1 MSVQAKLLSLYDRFP
16 FHRHPVWNAVLSG
29 QFSLKQ
35 VVAAEIQH
43 CIRTAA
49 GQKLRAAAVSEAQ
62 SISPT
67 IFSAVL
73 DTYLEE
79 CTAHDGMPSH
89 LDMIKA
95 LVLAAGATEEEVQNA
110 RPTPGNAAAMALYRD
125 IGLRGAACHILGAGA
140 VEHFYASL
148 CPRIYEAYTGI
159 YGLTQEAAQTY
170 LVHGPLD
177 QQHAARALAIA
188 DEAVAI
194 HGWAVIEQCVAD
206 AFVATSLHYDGM
218 FQAATGRNVFWDGV
232 SE

>member
-1 MSVQAKLLSLYDRFP
+1 MSVQAKLLSLYDSFP
-16 FHRHPVWNAVLSG
+16 FHRHPLWNAVLSG

-62 SISPT
+62 AVSPT
-67 IFSAVL
+67 IFAAVL

-79 CTAHDGMPSH
+79 CTGHDGMPSH

-95 LVLAAGATEEEVQNA
+95 LVLAAGGTEQDIRDT

-125 IGLRGAACHILGAGA
+125 IGQRGAACHILGAGA
-140 VEHFYASL
+140 VEHYYSAL
-148 CPRIYEAYTGI
+148 CPRIYQAYTGR
-159 YGLTQEAAQTY
+159 YGMSSDAAQTY
-170 LVHGPLD
+170 LIHGPMD
-177 QQHAARALAIA
+177 QEHAARALLIA
-188 DEAVAI
+188 DEAVEI
-194 HGWAVIEQCVAD
+194 HGWPVVEQCVSD

-218 FQAATGRNVFWDGV
+218 YQAATGRNVFWDGV